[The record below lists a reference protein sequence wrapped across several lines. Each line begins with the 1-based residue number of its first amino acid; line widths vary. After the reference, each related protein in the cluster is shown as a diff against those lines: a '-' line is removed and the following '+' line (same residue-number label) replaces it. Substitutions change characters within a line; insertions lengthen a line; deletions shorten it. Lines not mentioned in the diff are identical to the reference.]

1 MSKYQDFTPNQF
13 LEEIRRNSSWSDDFC
28 LENDQDR
35 ALLKNTIELDPRIF
49 VLLPENLVTEDVALV
64 AVKSNPGFFDELP
77 KNVRTKYLKLEALKN
92 NPTVIELFDLDDID
106 YDCIEYLFIH
116 YEEILYDFDDRRIQH
131 KINRIIKK
139 IKKTARKK
147 QKGLK

>member
-28 LENDQDR
+28 LENDQDC
-35 ALLKNTIELDPRIF
+35 ALLKKTIELDPRIF
-49 VLLPENLVTEDVALV
+49 VHLPENLVTEDVALV

-77 KNVRTKYLKLEALKN
+77 KNVRTKFLKLEALKN

-116 YEEILYDFDDRRIQH
+116 YEEILYDFDDRRIQR
-131 KINRIIKK
+131 KINRIIRK
-139 IKKTARKK
+139 IKKTARRK